1 MACFL
6 SDNEN
11 AHQERKYLLKENKD
25 LRDEIQEIAL
35 SSRLPLTC
43 SNTSCDFDDAISLT
57 DVELNLT
64 SLSNAGEIRFFHYVT
79 LTTVPEL
86 DCKTN

>member
-1 MACFL
+1 MACFI
-6 SDNEN
+6 SDNEK
-11 AHQERKYLLKENKD
+11 AHQERKFLLKENKD

-43 SNTSCDFDDAISLT
+43 SNTSCGLDDAISLT

-64 SLSNAGEIRFFHYVT
+64 SLSKAGKIRLFSM
-79 LTTVPEL
+79 L
-86 DCKTN
+86 DQQQFQN